1 MKLRLNDELYN
12 KVTEQISAPSEIQ
25 EPESH

>member
-1 MKLRLNDELYN
+1 MKLRLNDELYIEVME
-12 KVTEQISAPSEIQ
+12 KISAPSEVQ

>member
-1 MKLRLNDELYN
+1 MMLRLNDELHN
-12 KVTEQISAPSEIQ
+12 EVTEQISAQSEIQ